1 MKTLVIVASKDK
13 TNQMLAEKLNGD
25 ITESFAK
32 DDIELQVGKWTEEQY
47 AQQAA
52 SLSQNNLYVFLG
64 ESKEQAKLKETGN
77 FDYNQAQEAFR
88 KLGMTYAWK
97 GNKALLWID
106 EKKFA
111 DASVEDMVQMF
122 GVAGVDIPE
131 DLKPFI
137 LKTDQSLYGK
147 ASDFIKGKKNKGASN
162 GELISGEK
170 PKGLKRFTKGIAVVA
185 AGVVTGVGALPALV
199 AVGAAGAVMDKKKMD
214 EVIDEAYK
222 ILITE
227 FVNKDLNHFVEHMD
241 SL

>member
-1 MKTLVIVASKDK
+1 MGTLEVVAAKDK
-13 TNQMLAEKLNGD
+13 GNQILAEKLFGE
-25 ITESFAK
+25 ITESFARN
-32 DDIELQVGKWTEEQY
+32 DIELQVGKWTEEQY
-47 AQQAA
+47 LQQTT
-52 SLSQNNLYVFLG
+52 SLSQNDLFVFVG

-147 ASDFIKGKKNKGASN
+147 ATDFIKGKQNKDASN
-162 GELISGEK
+162 DEIIPEEK

-185 AGVVTGVGALPALV
+185 AGVVTGVGAIPALA
-199 AVGAAGAVMDKKKMD
+199 AVGAVGAIIDKKKMD
-214 EVIDEAYK
+214 DVIDEAYK